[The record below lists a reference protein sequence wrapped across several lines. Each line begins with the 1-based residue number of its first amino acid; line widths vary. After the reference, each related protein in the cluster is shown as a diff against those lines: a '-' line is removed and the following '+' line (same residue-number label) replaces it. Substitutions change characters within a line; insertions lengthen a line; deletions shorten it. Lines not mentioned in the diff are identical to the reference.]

1 MRGKDTNKNP
11 QEDPK
16 NLNAVVILIRPT
28 KSIFICFISRVL
40 SQVGVSFF
48 QGESTF
54 RTEVGRLFDLE
65 GFAVELVEACKQ
77 RVMALEAR
85 VAVFFDG

>member
-1 MRGKDTNKNP
+1 MCGKDASENP
-11 QEDPK
+11 QEDSK
-16 NLNAVVILIRPT
+16 NLTAVVNLILST
-28 KSIFICFISRVL
+28 KSIFICFIDRVL

-54 RTEVGRLFDLE
+54 RTEVRRLFDLE

-77 RVMALEAR
+77 RVTAFEAR